1 MEKKGGIF
9 SYIRSYLSHFRRSYQ
24 FYKKEITYYLF
35 KDNEKHL
42 LACE

>member
-1 MEKKGGIF
+1 MEKKSGVL
-9 SYIRSYLSHFRRSYQ
+9 SNIRSYLSHFRRSYQ
-24 FYKKEITYYLF
+24 FYKKKITYYLF